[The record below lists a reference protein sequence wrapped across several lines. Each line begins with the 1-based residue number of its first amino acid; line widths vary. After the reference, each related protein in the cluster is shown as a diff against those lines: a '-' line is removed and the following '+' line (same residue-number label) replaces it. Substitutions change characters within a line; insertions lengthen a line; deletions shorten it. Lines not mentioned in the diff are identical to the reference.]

1 MEFLT
6 AFVEPVW
13 MWFTEKVVPWLSE
26 KFRPTFSI
34 SQFPGLPSFVS
45 SSFANEITHINISTF
60 LSVTN
65 HSDQKL
71 YFTGA
76 SLRALK
82 WGNVEHVTFSEKNTP
97 AHENCRILLN
107 IHLQR
112 TDHYVLQEGEANA
125 TLCIEGNSHIKKRVR
140 VRLKNV
146 ASQK

>member
-13 MWFTEKVVPWLSE
+13 LWFTKKVVPWLSE

-76 SLRALK
+76 SLRAPK
-82 WGNVEHVTFSEKNTP
+82 WGNV
-97 AHENCRILLN
+97 
-107 IHLQR
+107 
-112 TDHYVLQEGEANA
+112 
-125 TLCIEGNSHIKKRVR
+125 
-140 VRLKNV
+140 
-146 ASQK
+146 